1 MRKAPK
7 PKALIFD
14 TLKQAA
20 AHYGLDPRQIKWCR
34 ESNWPGFDHGRV
46 HANKFGPYLKERQGE
61 IPAIEELIGNKERIE
76 GLRARKLE
84 LEIGKLEG
92 DFISRTELSSALAAL
107 GAEIDAVLKQKLVEE
122 IPLNCPGMQAEELA
136 KFCEAS
142 YSAIIEKWKAFTEK
156 WEP

>member
-1 MRKAPK
+1 MKWLKAN
-7 PKALIFD
+7 A
-14 TLKQAA
+14 T
-20 AHYGLDPRQIKWCR
+20 
-34 ESNWPGFDHGRV
+34 GFKNGRV
-46 HANKFGPYLKERQGE
+46 HDAELGPWIKSNRDS
-61 IPAIEELIGNKERIE
+61 IPSVEELIGNKERIE

-92 DFISRTELSSALAAL
+92 DFISRIELSSALAAL

-136 KFCEAS
+136 KFCESS
-142 YSAIIEKWKAFTEK
+142 YSAIVEKWKAFAEK